1 MLSHQASSKKRKLND
16 GKQKNVKGSAN
27 GKGKEKEKEPKR
39 ERLADS
45 GKIPIPHLQDDNV
58 ELSDQDMEMLEEF
71 GGGASFLNK
80 LDRNG
85 IMRCERYSMSFAS
98 LLIRHAGVRKKQ

>member
-1 MLSHQASSKKRKLND
+1 MLCHQASSKKRKLND
-16 GKQKNVKGSAN
+16 GKQKNVKGPVN
-27 GKGKEKEKEPKR
+27 GKGKGKGKEKEPKR

-45 GKIPIPHLQDDNV
+45 GKIPIPYLQDDDV

-71 GGGASFLNK
+71 GGASFLDK

-85 IMRCERYSMSFAS
+85 IMRCERYSISLKL
-98 LLIRHAGVRKKQ
+98 LLILVM